1 MKLFKRISFVLLLI
15 LASCSYRQHDV
26 LKADYSKLS
35 KDEILI
41 KVKEKNKTYCNY
53 EKKAK
58 IFLKNDYINREFKG
72 IIKND
77 CENLYVNVLGPFNR
91 RVLSVRVVD
100 NVIYVDEKDD
110 LDKGIKAL
118 MEKDDLKDMLEIF
131 KIPNLLPDKK
141 FSFYVLG
148 DHYLFSKNDK
158 KVFANNNLLIYLI
171 EDDEKYI
178 KYEYNNDKINGITY
192 KDKKTLLK
200 IKFL

>member
-15 LASCSYRQHDV
+15 LASCSYRPHGD
-26 LKADYSKLS
+26 LKADYSKFS

-41 KVKEKNKTYCNY
+41 RVKEINKAYCNY
-53 EKKAK
+53 DKKAK

-100 NVIYVDEKDD
+100 NVIYVDEKDN

-118 MEKDDLKDMLEIF
+118 MEKDDLKDILEIF
-131 KIPNLLPDKK
+131 TIPNLLPDNQY
-141 FSFYVLG
+141 SFHVLG
-148 DHYLFSKNDK
+148 DYYLFSKNNK
-158 KVFANNNLLIYLI
+158 KIFVNENLLIYLI
-171 EDDEKYI
+171 EDDENYI
-178 KYEYNNDKINGITY
+178 KYDYNNDKVEEITY
-192 KDKKTLLK
+192 KDKKSFLK